1 MDLSRDRCFAHQSHH
16 STPQGST
23 GLNPSRSSCAVP
35 CWQSI
40 EWPQEVTTKS
50 GQSLWAQT
58 LLPLSTERFGR
69 RHFKKKKKE
78 KQRCCS
84 SWPLPNYINL
94 CKRTHLQSADCKWM
108 CVIVKLS
115 LLNLKKQK
123 NQLWLLAFYR
133 SGKDHLH
140 HGKHLLLC

>member
-1 MDLSRDRCFAHQSHH
+1 MDLFRDRCFAHQSDH
-16 STPQGST
+16 STPQGGM
-23 GLNPSRSSCAVP
+23 GLNPSRSTCAVP

-50 GQSLWAQT
+50 GQSLWAQM

-69 RHFKKKKKE
+69 RHFKKKE
-78 KQRCCS
+78 KQRFCSS
-84 SWPLPNYINL
+84 SWPLPNHISL
-94 CKRTHLQSADCKWM
+94 WKRIHLQSADCKWM
-108 CVIVKLS
+108 CIIVKLS
-115 LLNLKKQK
+115 LMNLKKKKK

-140 HGKHLLLC
+140 HGKCFLLC